1 MGGSQSTIL
10 NVDGD
15 LLQTPPIDI
24 PDKCSLIKCSPNIS
38 TFCNYDNN
46 YDNEKQKKNNSLLL
60 LIYII
65 LLLLSMF
72 LLIFIWKLKN

>member
-1 MGGSQSTIL
+1 MGGSQSTTL

-24 PDKCSLIKCSPNIS
+24 PDKCDYIKCSPNIS

-46 YDNEKQKKNNSLLL
+46 YDNEKRKNNFNLKL

-72 LLIFIWKLKN
+72 LLIFIWKLKK

>member
-38 TFCNYDNN
+38 TFCNYDN
-46 YDNEKQKKNNSLLL
+46 EKQKKNNSLLL